1 MFRQILVP
9 VDLTEK
15 NRTAVDVAA
24 GLWQAAGAGA
34 RLTLLHVI
42 ETIDHVPF
50 EELEDFYAML
60 QRKAEAGLEELA
72 GRLPE
77 AGGGGSGGGGT
88 GGTGDEGTGSEG
100 TGAGADGSDTSG
112 ATPAEVRRRVVY
124 GHRAR
129 AIVDFAGQQG
139 CDLIVLSSHRVDPE
153 RRGEDWATLSHK
165 VAILSPCPVLL
176 VK

>member
-1 MFRQILVP
+1 MFHDILVP

-15 NRTAVDVAA
+15 NRVAVEVAA
-24 GLWQAAGAGA
+24 ELLRSAGSEADSPPP
-34 RLTLLHVI
+34 RVTLIHVI

-50 EELEDFYAML
+50 EELEDFYDTL
-60 QRKAEAGLEELA
+60 QEKAESGLVELA
-72 GRLPE
+72 ARFE
-77 AGGGGSGGGGT
+77 AAEEAQG
-88 GGTGDEGTGSEG
+88 
-100 TGAGADGSDTSG
+100 
-112 ATPAEVRRRVVY
+112 EVRRRVVY

-129 AIVDFAGQQG
+129 AIVDFAAENG

>member
-1 MFRQILVP
+1 MFSDILVP

-15 NRTAVDVAA
+15 NRAAVEVAA
-24 GLWQAAGAGA
+24 DLARRAEGDA

-50 EELEDFYAML
+50 EDLEDFYSTL
-60 QRKAEAGLEELA
+60 EEKAEAGLEALA
-72 GRLPE
+72 GLLP
-77 AGGGGSGGGGT
+77 AGGP
-88 GGTGDEGTGSEG
+88 EI
-100 TGAGADGSDTSG
+100 
-112 ATPAEVRRRVVY
+112 RRRVVY

-129 AIVDFAGQQG
+129 AIVDYAVDEG

-153 RRGEDWATLSHK
+153 RRGEDWATISHK
-165 VAILSPCPVLL
+165 VAILAPCPVLL

>member
-1 MFRQILVP
+1 MFSDILVP

-15 NRTAVDVAA
+15 NRAAVEVAA
-24 GLWQAAGAGA
+24 DLARSAEADA

-50 EELEDFYAML
+50 EDLEDFYSTL
-60 QRKAEAGLEELA
+60 QGKAETGLDELSA
-72 GRLPE
+72 LVP
-77 AGGGGSGGGGT
+77 AGGP
-88 GGTGDEGTGSEG
+88 EI
-100 TGAGADGSDTSG
+100 
-112 ATPAEVRRRVVY
+112 RRRVVY

-129 AIVDFAGQQG
+129 AIVDYAADEG

-153 RRGEDWATLSHK
+153 RRGEDWATISHK
-165 VAILSPCPVLL
+165 VAILAPCPVLL